1 MKILKC
7 IFTLVAMTWL
17 LNTTPAWSKNDSA
30 RLNPVIWADVPDP
43 DVIRVGD
50 TYYMVSTTMHLMPG
64 CPVMRSKNLVD
75 WETISYVFDTLD
87 DNSKYRLIDGNVYG
101 RGQWATSIRYHNE
114 KFYVLFS
121 PNDQPYKS
129 YVYTAD
135 DPAGKWT
142 LVSRTQHFH
151 DASLLFDDDGK
162 VYVYYGTGQLCEL
175 EPDLSGVKEG
185 GINTT
190 IFSRDESETGLLE
203 GSRAIKHDGK
213 YYLLMI
219 SWPKN
224 GKRRQVCYR
233 ADNIEG
239 PYEKKVILESDY
251 AGFPYVGQGCIFDCP
266 DGSWRA
272 MIFQDRGAV
281 GRVLTVMPC
290 VWRDGWPM
298 LGNAEGRVPYLIEP
312 TSDEAVES
320 NLILSDDF
328 DNKTLASCWQWNH
341 VPDNKG
347 WSLKDAPGSLR
358 LYTTR
363 VVPNIYF
370 APNTISQRMSGPTCS
385 GSVKID
391 ISGMKDG
398 DVAGF
403 GAFNGHSGLLNIV
416 CEGKKKYL
424 VMTTE
429 VVNFD
434 DKKDITDVEVQ
445 DYSKIALKGNNVY
458 LRIDGDFN
466 PGKDIATFYYSMDGD
481 SWQKVGPDFKMV
493 YDYRKLFM
501 GSRFAIYN
509 YATKKKGGHIDVD
522 YFHYDGAS
530 NKLPSLASATEG
542 KYLAGVALGVRDINS
557 EAARKLAADNFNC
570 IVAENCMKSVEIH
583 PEEDVYDFTDADKFV
598 EFGVKNNMKI
608 IGHCLIWHSQ
618 CPRWFCHD
626 EKGNLVSPEVLK
638 RRMKEHI
645 TTVMQRYKGKIH
657 GWDVV
662 NEAIENDGS
671 WRNSDFYK
679 ILGAEFIPL
688 AFQYAHE
695 ADPDAQLYYNDYS
708 MDAEGKRNTV
718 VSLIR
723 DLKKRGLR
731 IDAVGMQSHVGLH
744 EPTIDEYEKSLLAF
758 VAEGVHVM
766 ATEFDVS
773 ILPFVHA
780 SANIS
785 DTAKYDERLNPYR
798 NGVPEEV
805 QFEWNKR
812 VRDFFNLYDKYSDVF
827 DRLTVWGLTDA
838 SSWKNNFPI
847 VGRTDY
853 PVFIDRAGKLKPVVY
868 DIIGDYIR
876 NKK

>member
-1 MKILKC
+1 M
-7 IFTLVAMTWL
+7 
-17 LNTTPAWSKNDSA
+17 
-30 RLNPVIWADVPDP
+30 
-43 DVIRVGD
+43 
-50 TYYMVSTTMHLMPG
+50 
-64 CPVMRSKNLVD
+64 
-75 WETISYVFDTLD
+75 
-87 DNSKYRLIDGNVYG
+87 
-101 RGQWATSIRYHNE
+101 
-114 KFYVLFS
+114 
-121 PNDQPYKS
+121 
-129 YVYTAD
+129 
-135 DPAGKWT
+135 
-142 LVSRTQHFH
+142 
-151 DASLLFDDDGK
+151 
-162 VYVYYGTGQLCEL
+162 
-175 EPDLSGVKEG
+175 
-185 GINTT
+185 
-190 IFSRDESETGLLE
+190 
-203 GSRAIKHDGK
+203 
-213 YYLLMI
+213 
-219 SWPKN
+219 
-224 GKRRQVCYR
+224 
-233 ADNIEG
+233 
-239 PYEKKVILESDY
+239 
-251 AGFPYVGQGCIFDCP
+251 
-266 DGSWRA
+266 
-272 MIFQDRGAV
+272 
-281 GRVLTVMPC
+281 
-290 VWRDGWPM
+290 
-298 LGNAEGRVPYLIEP
+298 
-312 TSDEAVES
+312 
-320 NLILSDDF
+320 
-328 DNKTLASCWQWNH
+328 
-341 VPDNKG
+341 
-347 WSLKDAPGSLR
+347 
-358 LYTTR
+358 
-363 VVPNIYF
+363 
-370 APNTISQRMSGPTCS
+370 
-385 GSVKID
+385 
-391 ISGMKDG
+391 
-398 DVAGF
+398 
-403 GAFNGHSGLLNIV
+403 
-416 CEGKKKYL
+416 
-424 VMTTE
+424 
-429 VVNFD
+429 
-434 DKKDITDVEVQ
+434 
-445 DYSKIALKGNNVY
+445 
-458 LRIDGDFN
+458 
-466 PGKDIATFYYSMDGD
+466 
-481 SWQKVGPDFKMV
+481 
-493 YDYRKLFM
+493 
-501 GSRFAIYN
+501 
-509 YATKKKGGHIDVD
+509 DVD

-542 KYLAGVALGVRDINS
+542 KYLAGVALSVRDINS
-557 EAARKLAADNFNC
+557 EVARKLAADNFNC
-570 IVAENCMKSVEIH
+570 IVAENCMKSAEIH

-618 CPRWFCHD
+618 CPHWFCHD

-645 TTVMQRYKGKIH
+645 TTVMQRYRGKIH

-688 AFQYAHE
+688 AFRYAHE

-718 VSLIR
+718 VNLIR

-853 PVFIDRAGKLKPVVY
+853 PVFIDRAGKIKPVVY